1 MGDLSKA
8 RGISPKERELLGYV
22 KRLTLEPAKT
32 TDLDVE
38 ALRKV
43 GWTDDQ
49 IFETTFTTALFAFFN
64 RMAEGFGLGYDAR
77 GWMPP
82 KTL

>member
-1 MGDLSKA
+1 VSKA
-8 RGISPKERELLGYV
+8 KGLTPKELALLSFV

-49 IFETTFTTALFAFFN
+49 IFEANFITALFAFFN
-64 RMAEGFGLGYDAR
+64 RMAEGFGLGYDLR
-77 GWMPP
+77 GWLPP
-82 KTL
+82 KQ